1 MKSRH
6 ADVLFESLE
15 GRQLLSFSWSSDEV
29 YLVELMNRARA
40 DPAAEAIRT
49 GVDLTADLTSRE
61 LDNLVPSEPL
71 ALNGPLTLASRQHS
85 FDMYNR
91 DFFDHENPDG
101 DRAQQRANANGYDG
115 SAGENIAAGYDSIDE
130 AHVAWLES
138 VGHRKNVLSL
148 WETFS
153 ETFQYDEIGVGFYF
167 PGSSG
172 SSTYNSYY
180 TQTFGFSGTPQRTY
194 LLGVVYDDNDNDDFY
209 SVGEGRNNVRID
221 VTEMNTGVL
230 VGTYTTEEAG
240 NYQIEV
246 DGGDYYLTFVDLT
259 TGLGRRV
266 SASVTT
272 NTNVK
277 VDALGSQLI
286 EPLAPSDNI
295 AAGGAAITGSAVA
308 NGEITI
314 TTLNDSGRPIA
325 FFQDDGT
332 WNVADLE
339 TLAGTPTI
347 SGQIQTFTDPR
358 DGLTYAAATS
368 DEGLLL
374 FQRSSDGVWTFRNLN
389 EELDAAG
396 LLTGD
401 VTVFVSKGNK
411 VHIAG
416 IDASND
422 LHLFNQT
429 GATGDNGAVWVSR
442 NLSEVDLRIDG
453 KATPLFASPLTSF
466 VTPWNA
472 MNIVGLDAD
481 GNIQAVWYHANLSTW
496 TVSNLSETTGA
507 PPLTGGLTAYLT
519 SWSAI
524 NLVGT
529 DADGN
534 VSVTWWVP
542 SFGASW
548 TTSNLTSS
556 FNGPELRASS
566 LASFVTTW
574 GATNI
579 AGIDADGNLSVYW
592 WSPTSGGW
600 QVTTLSDVVEGAVL
614 PVGKLTGLT
623 VSATG
628 TINILGASD
637 TGEVLRYW
645 WRPGGSWELQNL
657 TDLT

>member
-1 MKSRH
+1 MKNRH
-6 ADVLFESLE
+6 ADALFESLE

-29 YLVELMNRARA
+29 YLVELVNRARA
-40 DPAAEAIRT
+40 DPAAEALRT
-49 GVDLTADLTSRE
+49 GVDLTADLSTRE

-71 ALNGPLTLASRQHS
+71 ALNGPLTLAARQHS

-101 DRAQQRANANGYDG
+101 DRAQQRADANGYDG
-115 SAGENIAAGYDSIDE
+115 SAGENIAAGYDTVDE

-153 ETFQYDEIGVGFYF
+153 QSFHYDEIGVGYYF

-172 SSTYNSYY
+172 SSTYHTYY
-180 TQTFGFSGTPQRTY
+180 TQVFGFSGTPARTY

-209 SVGEGRNNVRID
+209 SIGEGRGNVRVD
-221 VTEMNTGVL
+221 VTEMNSGVL
-230 VGTYTTEEAG
+230 VGSYTTDDAG

-259 TGLGRRV
+259 TGLGKRV
-266 SASVTT
+266 SASVTA

-286 EPLAPSDNI
+286 EALAPADNI
-295 AAGGAAITGSAVA
+295 AASGAAITGSAVA

-368 DEGLLL
+368 DDGLLL
-374 FQRSSDGVWTFRNLN
+374 FRRSSEGVWTFRNLN
-389 EELDAAG
+389 DEIEGAG
-396 LLTGD
+396 LVTGD

-411 VHIAG
+411 VHIVG
-416 IDASND
+416 IDARND

-429 GATGDNGAVWVSR
+429 GATGDNGAVWESR

-453 KATPLFASPLTSF
+453 KETPIFASPLTSF

-472 MNIVGLDAD
+472 MNVVGLDAD
-481 GNIQAVWYHANLSTW
+481 GNIQAVWFHANLSTW

-542 SFGASW
+542 NFGAKW
-548 TTSNLTSS
+548 VTSNLTSAFS
-556 FNGPELRASS
+556 GPELRASS

-592 WSPTSGGW
+592 WSPTSNRW
-600 QVTTLSDVVEGAVL
+600 QVTTLSDLVEGAVL

-645 WRPGGSWELQNL
+645 WKPGSAWELQNL
-657 TDLT
+657 SELT